1 MTLTFKAVESGNF
14 DLIYT
19 IPLEVGQ
26 RYEELTSFNRGRDF
40 NSEVKTY
47 MTGFVKRFKHCLT
60 SENEQALNERLVKYN
75 KLVVDLRTDILQS
88 VKIPSIMICG
98 GSNYPARQK
107 RKEVERVHVKER
119 ELYSDEGKHAKFI
132 ENTRK
137 MFDPVLI
144 ERQQKIDEK
153 RQEKAEKEGWQSF
166 YKEIKHDEI
175 SGIGMDLDDNRI
187 FVTTNGKP
195 SDEVKPLL
203 KKAAMRWSPRNER
216 WQRILTENAIYSI
229 NRNLLEVLNIKEKF

>member
-14 DLIYT
+14 DLVYT

-98 GSNYPARQK
+98 GSNYPARK
-107 RKEVERVHVKER
+107 KNENFTLMKE
-119 ELYSDEGKHAKFI
+119 
-132 ENTRK
+132 N
-137 MFDPVLI
+137 M
-144 ERQQKIDEK
+144 
-153 RQEKAEKEGWQSF
+153 
-166 YKEIKHDEI
+166 
-175 SGIGMDLDDNRI
+175 
-187 FVTTNGKP
+187 
-195 SDEVKPLL
+195 
-203 KKAAMRWSPRNER
+203 
-216 WQRILTENAIYSI
+216 
-229 NRNLLEVLNIKEKF
+229 RNLLKILVKCLILC